1 MVDPEKVIRKAKDRI
16 LPGFTAKSKWDHSFF
31 FVQAADTQ
39 LGMIDTW
46 GDGSVGNK
54 YPNITWDR
62 EIELCQQTVD
72 ILNRMNP
79 KPAFFIVCGDLVD
92 AFPHEWPQIRASQEE
107 DFFRVFSKLPP
118 DIPLICVCGNHDVG
132 EFDLKAHASGKR
144 VLCLMKSSKFAIF
157 YIYVY
162 ENHSALLS
170 LVSKALCENPKLLF
184 PFFIS
189 CYFVYM
195 ST

>member
-1 MVDPEKVIRKAKDRI
+1 MLYLLQIMVDPEKVIRKAKDRI

-39 LGMIDTW
+39 LGMIDMW
-46 GDGSVGNK
+46 GGKDLVGNK

-62 EIELCQQTVD
+62 EIELCKQTVD

-79 KPAFFIVCGDLVD
+79 KPAFFIVCGDMVD
-92 AFPHEWPQIRASQEE
+92 AFPHEWPEIRASQEE

-132 EFDLKAHASGKR
+132 EF
-144 VLCLMKSSKFAIF
+144 
-157 YIYVY
+157 
-162 ENHSALLS
+162 E
-170 LVSKALCENPKLLF
+170 
-184 PFFIS
+184 FIWVFLTS
-189 CYFVYM
+189 CV
-195 ST
+195 